1 MEEVRLNLKD
11 FDRVSIPISEY
22 RELIEAKCKAEAEA
36 DRRLEMWSRE
46 NSRANKAEESLNE
59 LRTKCEEERLKNKA
73 DRAKASE
80 QIDQFVDFINTNN
93 LGDKFSEF
101 RKREQNGRD

>member
-1 MEEVRLNLKD
+1 MEEVIKNM
-11 FDRVSIPISEY
+11 VWISTEEY

-36 DRRLEMWSRE
+36 DRRLGMWSKE
-46 NSRANKAEESLNE
+46 NDRANKANESLDE
-59 LRTKCEEERLKNKA
+59 LKTKCEEERLKNKA
-73 DRAKASE
+73 DLAKASE

-101 RKREQNGRD
+101 RKTEQNGRD